1 MLLLNI
7 NGNES
12 KLHNCPKTI
21 AMEIC
26 ILIFRFLNNKS
37 LFFFL

>member
-1 MLLLNI
+1 MGMRAN
-7 NGNES
+7 
-12 KLHNCPKTI
+12 LHNCSKTI

-37 LFFFL
+37 LFFLISSFDFI